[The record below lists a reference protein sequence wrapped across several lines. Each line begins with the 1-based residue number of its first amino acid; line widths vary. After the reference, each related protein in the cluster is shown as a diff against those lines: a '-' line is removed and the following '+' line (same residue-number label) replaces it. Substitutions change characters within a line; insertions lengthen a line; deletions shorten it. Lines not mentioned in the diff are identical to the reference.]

1 MGIWIKLMSCWSSVL
16 TLCNKKLGIGVG
28 CLLRSTSCQW
38 FFKSMNQ
45 NKEPPE
51 GQWWGCLSWW
61 PDHWAESI
69 LSLPLTFA
77 AIIVNAP
84 KKRLFSLS
92 LTGKIMQEANHLSN
106 TARQESGP
114 SSERTLSHN
123 AVPVNWVNW
132 LGSKFQH
139 CVSHFQ
145 SCALCF
151 IRNLQKVIAQIS
163 HFLQACRASEFTC
176 PVEWLG
182 DVWFTMIHHDS
193 HRFLPSCLDRF
204 YRGTEDMISL
214 DFTGTFHQKIQ
225 AQILFSLHGKT
236 VI

>member
-1 MGIWIKLMSCWSSVL
+1 L
-16 TLCNKKLGIGVG
+16 TLCNKKLGIGVA

-151 IRNLQKVIAQIS
+151 IRKLQKVIAQIS

-182 DVWFTMIHHDS
+182 DVWFTMILIVFCRVVS
-193 HRFLPSCLDRF
+193 IVFTEVQRTW
-204 YRGTEDMISL
+204 YRWISL
-214 DFTGTFHQKIQ
+214 GPSTRNPGTDFVFSAWKDCDLKILKQ
-225 AQILFSLHGKT
+225 QSRQFPL
-236 VI
+236 